1 MHSSISQSRECSHSG
16 TSSDIESSMP
26 RYKLTVA
33 YEGTDFHGWQKQEPR
48 DQAPLRTV
56 QGVLERVVVKVVRE
70 PVVLVGASRT
80 DSGVHALG
88 QVAAFSTSRD
98 IPIERLPRAITSRCP
113 EDLQVIQAEK
123 VPESFDP
130 IRDAVR
136 KQYCYTIQ
144 HGSDLPPLF
153 DRRFIWR
160 THHDL
165 EVDLMNQAAMLLV
178 GTHDFESFASA
189 HHGRENTIRE
199 ILSCK
204 VTTLTQN
211 RLKIEVVG
219 GGFLYNMVR
228 IIAGS
233 LLEIGRG
240 AREPN
245 SITKAIRNQDRRL
258 TGPTLGPEGLRLEW
272 IEYP

>member
-1 MHSSISQSRECSHSG
+1 
-16 TSSDIESSMP
+16 MP

-56 QGVLERVVVKVVRE
+56 QGVLERVVVQVVRE
-70 PVVLVGASRT
+70 PVILVGASRT

-88 QVAAFSTSRD
+88 QVAAFSTTRD

-113 EDLQVIQAEK
+113 GDLQVLRAEK

-130 IRDAVR
+130 ISDAVR
-136 KQYCYTIQ
+136 KQYCFTIQ
-144 HGSDLPPLF
+144 HGNTPPPLF
-153 DRRFIWR
+153 DRRLVWR

-165 EVDLMNQAAMLLV
+165 EIDLMNQAAELLV
-178 GTHDFESFASA
+178 GRHDFESFASA
-189 HHGRENTIRE
+189 NHGRENTIRE

-204 VTTLTQN
+204 VTSITRN
-211 RLKIEVVG
+211 RLQIDVVG
-219 GGFLYNMVR
+219 NGFLYNMVR
-228 IIAGS
+228 IISGS

-245 SITKAIRNQDRRL
+245 SVAEAIKNQDRRL